1 MNDHELGRL
10 LRDLPRPVA
19 RPGLTEDVL
28 AALPGP
34 GARRPRRRVH
44 RRLAMVA
51 AAALLVVVPLVG
63 LRIGREIETRRARA
77 ELARL
82 RSEQRQLA
90 AALRAFESSTRPRGD
105 EVIYLGGDDTVD
117 IVFDVDRAARL
128 LRTGQPAVVPAGLGT
143 RQPAATPTPGG
154 SR

>member
-1 MNDHELGRL
+1 MNDRELGRL
-10 LRDLPRPVA
+10 LRDLPRAAA

-34 GARRPRRRVH
+34 ETRRSRTVS
-44 RRLAMVA
+44 RRLML
-51 AAALLVVVPLVG
+51 AAALLVVVPLAG
-63 LRIGREIETRRARA
+63 LKIGREIETRRARA

-82 RSEQRQLA
+82 RSEQQRLA
-90 AALRAFESSTRPRGD
+90 EALRACESSTRTPGD

-128 LRTGQPAVVPAGLGT
+128 LRTGAPAAVPAGLGT
-143 RQPAATPTPGG
+143 RRSAPTPASTSGG